1 MKYVA
6 TWKAHG
12 TTYESG
18 RHDTL
23 EACELDVF
31 GRAYAPLPN
40 CVRFWQVDNNA
51 EIERESE

>member
-31 GRAYAPLPN
+31 GRAYAPLPSS
-40 CVRFWQVDNNA
+40 VRFWQVGNNA